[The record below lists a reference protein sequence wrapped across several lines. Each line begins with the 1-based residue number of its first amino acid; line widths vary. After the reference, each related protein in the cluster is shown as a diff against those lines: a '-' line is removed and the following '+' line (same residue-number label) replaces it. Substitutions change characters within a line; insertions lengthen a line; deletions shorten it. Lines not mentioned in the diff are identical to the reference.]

1 MSQKKGGGRE
11 SDGEGALRTEESA
24 RDSKR
29 VWEKEA
35 QRERE
40 LLLSIFRPSSKSLE
54 MEINGRSER
63 GKKLQKS
70 EKLGKRK
77 CRKNRQIKT
86 IPEWN

>member
-1 MSQKKGGGRE
+1 MR
-11 SDGEGALRTEESA
+11 ESA

-29 VWEKEA
+29 VGEKEA
-35 QRERE
+35 ERERERERE
-40 LLLSIFRPSSKSLE
+40 LMLSIFRPSSKSLE